1 MFVDIRQLLM
11 VVSGINV
18 NHSYVGIF
26 QRKLIIK
33 FLASGFYAGYT
44 PLAPGTAG
52 SLVGMLLYLLLKNI
66 SNTSYLTVVA
76 LLIAAGVYIAAQAE
90 NKFQKKDCS
99 NIVIDEIA
107 GMLISLAF
115 LPVSIKFVIAG
126 FIFFRIF
133 DIIKPFPIRTV
144 DRNLGGGWGIMLD
157 DVLAG
162 VFANLSIR
170 TLGWV
175 MGW

>member
-1 MFVDIRQLLM
+1 M
-11 VVSGINV
+11 
-18 NHSYVGIF
+18 GIF

-52 SLVGMLLYLLLKNI
+52 SLVGILLYLLLQNI
-66 SNTSYLTVVA
+66 SDALYITVVA
-76 LLIAAGVYIAAQAE
+76 LLIVAGVYISAQAE
-90 NKFQKKDCS
+90 NIFQKKDCS

-107 GMLISLAF
+107 GMLIALAF
-115 LPVSIKFVIAG
+115 LPGGIKFIIAG
-126 FIFFRIF
+126 FIVFRIF
-133 DIIKPFPIRTV
+133 DIIKPFPIRTI

-157 DVLAG
+157 DVMAG
-162 VFANLSIR
+162 VFANLSLR
-170 TLGWV
+170 ALGWV

>member
-1 MFVDIRQLLM
+1 M
-11 VVSGINV
+11 
-18 NHSYVGIF
+18 GIF

-33 FLASGFYAGYT
+33 FLASGFYSGYS

-52 SLVGMLLYLLLKNI
+52 SLVGILLYILLKNI
-66 SNTSYLTVVA
+66 SSASYITVVA
-76 LLIAAGVYIAAQAE
+76 LLIVTGVYISAQAE
-90 NKFQKKDCS
+90 NIFQKKDCS

-107 GMLISLAF
+107 GMLITLAF
-115 LPVSIKFVIAG
+115 LPGGIKFIITG
-126 FIFFRIF
+126 FIMFRIF
-133 DIIKPFPIRTV
+133 DIIKPFPIRTI

-162 VFANLSIR
+162 VFANLSLR
-170 TLGWV
+170 ALGWV